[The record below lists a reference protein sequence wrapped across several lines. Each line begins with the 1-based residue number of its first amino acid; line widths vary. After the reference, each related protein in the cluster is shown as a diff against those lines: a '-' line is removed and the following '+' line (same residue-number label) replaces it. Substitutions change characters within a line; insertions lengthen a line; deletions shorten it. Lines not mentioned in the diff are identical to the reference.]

1 MNHITIELC
10 AEDRRRLDRVIRAME
25 MVTGIGTTDAASEA
39 PGIVEPI
46 VDETDVVSEPP
57 KAEPTKQQNPSP
69 IEDVPLEQIQKK
81 VVELAANNTK
91 KARVRD
97 IIQMHGKKVSD
108 LKTPEQRMAVWEKL
122 SALEAGA

>member
-46 VDETDVVSEPP
+46 VDETAVVSEPP
-57 KAEPTKQQNPSP
+57 KAEPTKQQNPAP

-81 VVELAANNTK
+81 VVELCAAGK
-91 KARVRD
+91 KEQARS
-97 IIQMHGKKVSD
+97 IIKEFGAKVSD
-108 LKTPEQRMAVWEKL
+108 LKTPDLRTAAWDKL
-122 SALEAGA
+122 AALEVRA

>member
-46 VDETDVVSEPP
+46 VDETAVVSEPP
-57 KAEPTKQQNPSP
+57 KAEPTKQQNPAP

-81 VVELAANNTK
+81 VVELCAAGK
-91 KARVRD
+91 KEQARS
-97 IIQMHGKKVSD
+97 IIKEFGAKVSD

>member
-25 MVTGIGTTDAASEA
+25 MATGIGTTDAASEA
-39 PGIVEPI
+39 PGIVEPV
-46 VDETDVVSEPP
+46 VDETAVVSEPP
-57 KAEPTKQQNPSP
+57 KAEPTKQQNPAP

-81 VVELAANNTK
+81 VVELCAAGK
-91 KARVRD
+91 KEQARS
-97 IIQMHGKKVSD
+97 IIKEFGAKVSD

>member
-46 VDETDVVSEPP
+46 VDETAVVSDPP
-57 KAEPTKQQNPSP
+57 KAEPTKQQNPAP

-81 VVELAANNTK
+81 VVELCAAGK
-91 KARVRD
+91 KEQARS
-97 IIQMHGKKVSD
+97 IIKEFGAKVSD
-108 LKTPEQRMAVWEKL
+108 LKTPDLRTAAWDKL
-122 SALEAGA
+122 AALEVRA

>member
-39 PGIVEPI
+39 PGIVEPV
-46 VDETDVVSEPP
+46 VDETAVVSEPP
-57 KAEPTKQQNPSP
+57 KAEPTKQQNPAP

-81 VVELAANNTK
+81 VVELCAAGK
-91 KARVRD
+91 KEQARS
-97 IIQMHGKKVSD
+97 IIKEFGAKVSD

>member
-39 PGIVEPI
+39 PGIVDPI
-46 VDETDVVSEPP
+46 VDETAVVSDPP
-57 KAEPTKQQNPSP
+57 KAEPTKQQNPAP

-81 VVELAANNTK
+81 VVELCAAGK
-91 KARVRD
+91 KEQARS
-97 IIQMHGKKVSD
+97 IIKEFGAKVSD
-108 LKTPEQRMAVWEKL
+108 LKTPDLRTAAWDKL
-122 SALEAGA
+122 AALEVRA

>member
-46 VDETDVVSEPP
+46 VDETAVVSDPP
-57 KAEPTKQQNPSP
+57 KAEPTKQQNPAP

-81 VVELAANNTK
+81 VVELCAAGK
-91 KARVRD
+91 KEQARS
-97 IIQMHGKKVSD
+97 IIKEFGAKVSD
-108 LKTPEQRMAVWEKL
+108 LKTPDLRTAAWDKL
-122 SALEAGA
+122 AALEVGA

>member
-25 MVTGIGTTDAASEA
+25 MATGIGTTDTAPEA
-39 PGIVEPI
+39 PGIVEPV
-46 VDETDVVSEPP
+46 VDETAVVQEAPKTEPVEQ
-57 KAEPTKQQNPSP
+57 KNPAP

-81 VVELAANNTK
+81 VVELCAAGK
-91 KARVRD
+91 KEQARS
-97 IIQMHGKKVSD
+97 IIKEFGAKVSD